1 MSNEA
6 ALATRKRTAR
16 PRCRTATPEADLES
30 VRDHESVAAEHV
42 YNHVAVRQFTYKTL
56 TLLVSDSVALVVQVP
71 DEPSGYRLL

>member
-1 MSNEA
+1 
-6 ALATRKRTAR
+6 
-16 PRCRTATPEADLES
+16 LES